1 MSSAIK
7 KYYEDKVSPILQDK
21 TKEQLVNTELAR
33 LVTNAYTQNMQ
44 SDESFCFKFSIP
56 LSSVNNLYTSLG
68 LNPADVSTAF
78 KSDWGGEKISAMH
91 KDSYYQ
97 ILLLLIYHA
106 IIKKRDVIAQN
117 ALMLILIKIWNGRV
131 GKFFPWC
138 DKKIMKYVVSTMM
151 TNRHSISKYENPV
164 TLLKNNLVPTL
175 LSKYAP
181 EIRLD
186 PGKLKRLFEQSY
198 ARIFQLFIF
207 NKKVNLKT
215 GESEAQGGL
224 LALYMKA
231 HRDGLHISIP
241 KTYSNED
248 GESPTFD
255 QYTTTHYRDEIVQK
269 TTDMIVM
276 NSRPQY
282 PQDLI
287 KKINAKTNVSV
298 KIIEKILLAIHEHE
312 NYEIIKDL
320 IILFLSRTN
329 VSTVNDICSGSFSQ
343 NLQRN
348 VISSKNNSDVNK
360 IQKLLDIMLDRI
372 FKEKLELDFNKFS
385 QVHKIKIRNVV
396 IFGIEYNLFKIN
408 CKGS

>member
-7 KYYEDKVSPILQDK
+7 KYYEAKVSPIFQDK
-21 TKEQLVNTELAR
+21 EKEQLVNTELAR
-33 LVTNAYTQNMQ
+33 LVTNAYVQNMQ
-44 SDESFCFKFSIP
+44 SDEGFCFKFSIP
-56 LSSVNNLYTSLG
+56 LSSVNNLYTTLG
-68 LNPADVSTAF
+68 LNPAEVSIAF
-78 KSDWGGEKISAMH
+78 KSDWGGDKISAMH

-117 ALMLILIKIWNGRV
+117 ALMLVLIKIWNGRS

-151 TNRHSISKYENPV
+151 SNRHSISKYENPV

-175 LSKYAP
+175 LSKYAS
-181 EIRLD
+181 EIRSD
-186 PGKLKRLFEQSY
+186 PNKLKRLFEQGY

-207 NKKVNLKT
+207 NKKTNLKT

-224 LALYMKA
+224 LPLYMKA
-231 HRDGLHISIP
+231 HRDGLHINVS
-241 KTYSNED
+241 KVYDNKDED
-248 GESPTFD
+248 APTFD
-255 QYTTTHYRDEIVQK
+255 QYSTTHYRDEIVQK

-276 NSRPQY
+276 NSKPQY

-287 KKINAKTNVSV
+287 KRINTKTNVSA
-298 KIIEKILLAIHEHE
+298 KIIEKILTAIHEHK

-329 VSTVNDICSGSFSQ
+329 VSNVNDICSGSFSQ